1 MTKDADRAADDYVE
15 CMGLHFE
22 ADGLPRIAG
31 RILGLF
37 ILEGGPVRF
46 GALAERLK
54 ISRASVSTNTRLLA
68 QMGLIE
74 RASVAGERQE
84 YFRLADAPYACLL
97 HKMADRAD
105 KAARMTENAVAGLDG
120 SSAQVRRRLAA
131 FVEFQNALAT
141 SARRLADTMRDV
153 PSP

>member
-1 MTKDADRAADDYVE
+1 MTNETGKAAEDYVE

-37 ILEGGPVRF
+37 ILEGGPF
-46 GALAERLK
+46 SFAALADRLK

-68 QMGLIE
+68 QMGVIE
-74 RASVAGERQE
+74 RASVAGERQD
-84 YFRLADAPYACLL
+84 YFRMVDAPYVCLL

-105 KAARMTENAVAGLDG
+105 KAARMTEKIVADLDQP
-120 SSAQVRRRLAA
+120 SSGARRRLAA
-131 FVEFQNALAT
+131 FSEFQHAVAT
-141 SARRLADTMRDV
+141 AARRLASSIPTAPGR
-153 PSP
+153 